1 VTKDKSKRQEWI
13 HLQVTEDEY
22 TKLQNAFRETTC
34 RIFSDY
40 LRTVLLYQ
48 PITVYCRNRTADE
61 FVTVALQLKNEMIGI
76 RRNFS
81 QVVRKVNV
89 THSDN
94 EFALYLFD
102 LRVQPDD
109 AEQKTKE
116 ICLKM
121 DQTYKLLRAER
132 DHLRGKKIEL
142 EELIF
147 VYAAAADR
155 PENKAGQ

>member
-1 VTKDKSKRQEWI
+1 MKDKSKRQKWI
-13 HLQVTEDEY
+13 HLRVSEDEY
-22 TKLQNAFRETTC
+22 IKLQNAFRGTTC

-40 LRTVLLYQ
+40 LRTALLHQ
-48 PITVYCRNRTADE
+48 PITVYYRNRTADE
-61 FVTVALQLKNEMIGI
+61 FVTVALQLKNEMNGIG
-76 RRNFS
+76 RNFN
-81 QVVRKVNV
+81 QVVRKINIA
-89 THSDN
+89 HSDD

-102 LRVQPDD
+102 LHVQLDE
-109 AEQKTKE
+109 AGKKSKE

-121 DQTYKLLRAER
+121 DQICKLLTAER

-142 EELIF
+142 EELTF